1 MKLRPLALALCAGLL
16 LAAPAAWPQARK
28 PGERKAPP
36 KTEAAEK
43 KQAPKKKGEASA
55 PMSWYALRVTRGDTG
70 VIVTNLWSAGR
81 NLRAE
86 AVLSGVPIV
95 QLVSGE
101 WYYVIDGL
109 GQTGVAIRRSPKA
122 LQADLGRDARRPF
135 GNEAA
140 DLQARGAEL
149 VREEEVGGRKARVLR
164 LTDAMGRHEVWV
176 TDDASALPIRIDST
190 DRDSGVHVVTDY
202 VDWLS
207 EMNLPPAFFEPD
219 PRIQVERL
227 EYEEYRQRAS
237 QGRVGPAPVLFSDL
251 LHGPQS

>member
-1 MKLRPLALALCAGLL
+1 MKLRPVVLALCASLA
-16 LAAPAAWPQARK
+16 LAAPAAWAQARK
-28 PGERKAPP
+28 PGERKTPTKEAP
-36 KTEAAEK
+36 A
-43 KQAPKKKGEASA
+43 KKKEKGAESA
-55 PMSWYALRVTRGDTG
+55 PASWYALRVTRGDTG

-81 NLRAE
+81 SMRAE

-109 GQTGVAIRRSPKA
+109 RQAGIAVRRSPKA
-122 LQADLGRDARRPF
+122 LAADLGRDAGRPF

-140 DLQARGAEL
+140 DLKARGAEL

-164 LTDAMGRHEVWV
+164 LTDEMGRHEVWV

-190 DRDSGVHVVTDY
+190 DRSSGVHVVTDY

-207 EMNLPPAFFEPD
+207 HMELPAPFFEPD
-219 PRIQVERL
+219 PRIQLERL
-227 EYEEYRQRAS
+227 EYADYLERSSR
-237 QGRVGPAPVLFSDL
+237 GHVGPAPVLFGDL
-251 LHGPQS
+251 LHGP